1 MSNLTGR
8 DQDRTKALITI
19 ARAGTP
25 VRLIDLSRG
34 EPVHYDGVIKYSD
47 RAGER
52 GYHLVTHDGKTRR
65 PVFRADIQHVF
76 TPQQGPAIIGYNS
89 SKRRERKA

>member
-8 DQDRTKALITI
+8 DQERSRALITL

-34 EPVHYDGVIKYSD
+34 EPVHYDGVIRYSEE
-47 RAGER
+47 AGKR
-52 GYHLVTHDGKTRR
+52 GYHLVTQDGKTRR

-76 TPQQGPAIIGYNS
+76 TSSQGPAIIGYDA
-89 SKRRERKA
+89 SKRRARKA